1 MLLLLIFCIIVMTRC
16 GVKLALCNKGC
27 AMRHWF
33 LRLWNSFNAIGLLIG
48 TLFFA
53 ASLTP
58 SLLPRTYVMQG
69 LLSGV
74 TLAAGY
80 GLGVFFTTLWI
91 RLELPRFQ
99 PKIRR
104 FLKITGGSFCIPVL
118 IIFLWRTAE
127 WQNSIRALM
136 QLEPVETAH
145 PFYVAIIASISFTF
159 LIGIVRLF
167 KWVMHISS
175 RNAQRFAPKPMAYLL
190 GSLIAV
196 AIFWSAGEGI
206 LFRGALHMADS
217 SFRALDEMMEPD
229 TEQPLDPLKTGSKAS
244 LVSWRDLGRQ
254 GREYIAIAPTQEDI
268 SAFRNQPALEPIRVY
283 VGLNAADSVEAR
295 AKLALKELIRAG
307 GFERSSL
314 IVVTPT
320 GTGWVDAEAMD
331 PAEYLLNGDVASVA
345 VQYSYL
351 ASWLSLLFEPDYG
364 SKTARALFREVY
376 GHWTKLPKDKRP
388 KLYLYGLSLGALSSE
403 RSAELF
409 EVIGDPYQGSLLA
422 GPPFPSSVWHAMTE
436 ARNPDSPSWLPVV
449 GDGSYVR
456 FTAQK
461 DALDHAAAPWG
472 PIRTVYL
479 QYASDPIVFFEYS
492 SLYSKPTW
500 MDDPRGPDVSPEFRW
515 YPVVTFLQL
524 ALDLAMATTTPMGYG
539 HVYAGEHYIDGWRE
553 VLNLQD
559 WSTDDLNRLK
569 DKFRADRGSL

>member
-1 MLLLLIFCIIVMTRC
+1 MRHLIF
-16 GVKLALCNKGC
+16 KLWK
-27 AMRHWF
+27 
-33 LRLWNSFNAIGLLIG
+33 SFNAIGLLIG

-74 TLAAGY
+74 SLAAGY
-80 GLGVFFTTLWI
+80 GLGVIFTTLWI
-91 RLELPRFQ
+91 KLELPRFQ

-104 FLKITGGSFCIPVL
+104 FLKITGSSFCIPIL
-118 IIFLWRTAE
+118 FIFLWHTAE

-145 PFYVAIIASISFTF
+145 PFYVALIAFISFTF

-167 KWVMHISS
+167 KGLMRFSS
-175 RNAQRFAPKPMAYLL
+175 RKAQRFAPKPMAYLL
-190 GSLIAV
+190 GSIIAV
-196 AIFWSAGEGI
+196 TIFWSAGEGI

-217 SFRALDEMMEPD
+217 SFRALDELMEPD
-229 TEQPLDPLKTGSKAS
+229 TAQPLDPFKTGSQAS
-244 LVSWRDLGRQ
+244 LVAWRDLGRQ
-254 GREYIAIAPTQEDI
+254 GREFIANGPTQEDI
-268 SAFRNQPALEPIRVY
+268 SAFRNKPAMEPIRVY
-283 VGLNAADSVEAR
+283 VGLNAADTVEAR
-295 AKLALKELIRAG
+295 AKLALQELIRAG
-307 GFERSSL
+307 GFERSTL
-314 IVVTPT
+314 VIVTPT

-331 PAEYLLNGDVASVA
+331 PLEYLLDGDVASVA

-364 SKTARALFREVY
+364 SKTSRALFREVY
-376 GHWTKLPKDKRP
+376 GYWTKLPKDTRP
-388 KLYLYGLSLGALSSE
+388 NLYLYGLSLGALSSE

-409 EVIGDPYQGSLLA
+409 EVISDPYQGSLLA
-422 GPPFPSSVWHAMTE
+422 GPPFPSSVWQAMTD
-436 ARNPDSPSWLPVV
+436 ARTADSPSWLPVV

-461 DALDHAAAPWG
+461 DALDNATAPWG

-479 QYASDPIVFFEYS
+479 QYASDPIVFFEYA
-492 SLYSKPTW
+492 SLYRKPSW
-500 MDDPRGPDVSPEFRW
+500 MDDPRGPDVSPNFRW

-553 VLNLQD
+553 VLNLDD
-559 WSTDDLNRLK
+559 WSASDLDRLK
-569 DKFRADRGSL
+569 EKFKANRN

>member
-1 MLLLLIFCIIVMTRC
+1 
-16 GVKLALCNKGC
+16 
-27 AMRHWF
+27 MRHGL

-58 SLLPRTYVMQG
+58 SLLPRTYLMQG

-80 GLGVFFTTLWI
+80 GLGVFFTALWK

-104 FLKITGGSFCIPVL
+104 FLKISGSAFCIPVL

-145 PFYVAIIASISFTF
+145 PFYVALIASITFTV

-167 KWVMHISS
+167 KWVMHFSS

-190 GSLIAV
+190 GSIIAV

-217 SFRALDEMMEPD
+217 SFRALDELMEPD
-229 TEQPLDPLKTGSKAS
+229 TAQPLDPLKTGSKSS
-244 LVSWRDLGRQ
+244 LIAWRDLGRQ
-254 GREYIAIAPTQEDI
+254 GREYIANAPTQEDI
-268 SAFRNQPALEPIRVY
+268 SAFRNKPAMEPIRVY
-283 VGLNAADSVEAR
+283 VGLNAADTVDAR

-314 IVVTPT
+314 VVVTPT
-320 GTGWVDAEAMD
+320 GTGWVDAEAMN
-331 PAEYLLNGDVASVA
+331 PAEYLLEGDVASVA

-376 GHWTKLPKDKRP
+376 RHWTKMPKDKRP

-436 ARNPDSPSWLPVV
+436 ARNHDSPSWLPLV

-461 DALDHAAAPWG
+461 DNLNNASAPWG

-492 SLYSKPTW
+492 SLYSKPSW
-500 MDDPRGPDVSPEFRW
+500 MDDPRGPDVSAEFRW

-539 HVYAGEHYIDGWRE
+539 HVYAGEHYIDAWRE
-553 VLNLQD
+553 VLDLQD
-559 WSTDDLNRLK
+559 WSLDDLNRLK
-569 DKFRADRGSL
+569 DKFRANRG